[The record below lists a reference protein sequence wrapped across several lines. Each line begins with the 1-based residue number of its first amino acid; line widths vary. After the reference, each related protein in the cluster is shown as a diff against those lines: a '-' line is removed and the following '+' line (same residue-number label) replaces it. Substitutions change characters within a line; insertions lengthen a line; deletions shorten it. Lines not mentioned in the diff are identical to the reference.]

1 MSRGRAPGFPAVG
14 RTVPALALTAATLVV
29 GFVGSWAVIGVSGWL
44 IVSLLLV
51 LATALVPRGP
61 LAALVALLWG
71 GTIVLSGSTG
81 YSGRFVV
88 ALAAAHLL
96 LALASLSA
104 WLPFRS
110 RVQLAVLRR
119 PAIRYVTIQVVSQAV
134 AFVVLALI
142 GHGAVRSDLVWLGVV
157 GAVAALAL
165 AALVLAPALLRP
177 AR

>member
-1 MSRGRAPGFPAVG
+1 
-14 RTVPALALTAATLVV
+14 VPAPALTAATLVV
-29 GFVGSWAVIGVSGWL
+29 GFAGSWAVIGVSGWL

-61 LAALVALLWG
+61 MGALVALLWG
-71 GTIVLSGSTG
+71 GSIVLSGSGGGGGG
-81 YSGRFVV
+81 YSARFVV

-96 LALASLSA
+96 LALGSLSA

-119 PAIRYVTIQVVSQAV
+119 PAIRYVGIQVVSQAV
-134 AFVVLALI
+134 SFAVLTLL
-142 GHGAVRSDLVWLGVV
+142 GHGAAGSGLVWLGLV